1 MSKPRLIVVD
11 DDPEMAALIADVG
24 EMTGFESEASISAK
38 ALLEAETQSHHDVI
52 VIDLFMPDIDGFEL
66 IDTLAD
72 QGCKAAIIM
81 VSGYDKALLRGAG
94 QIAAAHG
101 LNLLGTLTKPFRLE
115 EVEAL
120 LRKAIDNPSHD

>member
-1 MSKPRLIVVD
+1 VSKPRLIVVD

-24 EMTGFESEASISAK
+24 EMTGFESEVSISAK
-38 ALLEAETQSHHDVI
+38 ALLEAETQSRHDVM
-52 VIDLFMPDIDGFEL
+52 VIDLFMPDTDGFEL
-66 IDTLAD
+66 INTLAE

-94 QIAAAHG
+94 QIATAHG
-101 LNLLGTLTKPFRLE
+101 LNLLGTLAKPFRLE

-120 LRKAIDNPSHD
+120 LRKAIGNTNHG